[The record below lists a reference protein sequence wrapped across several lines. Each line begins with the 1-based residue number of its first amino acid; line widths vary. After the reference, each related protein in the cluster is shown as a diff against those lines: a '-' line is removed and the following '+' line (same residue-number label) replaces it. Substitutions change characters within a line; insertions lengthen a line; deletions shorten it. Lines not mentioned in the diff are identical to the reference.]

1 MLLEISREHLM
12 DSLSKT
18 VPLTERKSP
27 LPILSHVLVETTG
40 SLVSVTGTD
49 LQVGLKITHECEV
62 RSPGRLAVPGRKFF
76 EICRELQSPSVSIE
90 LEESGRLKIEAGESK
105 FKLSVM
111 DGSDYPLWPSFEGV
125 EMASMPAASL
135 LLLIEKT
142 VFASS
147 TDESRISINSV
158 LFENAG
164 EKTRLVAADGH
175 RLAMITEEVGLAL
188 ETRKL
193 IPRRNLT
200 DLRRI
205 LEGIKG
211 EISVGFDEKNL
222 VMTAESLCMT
232 ARLVDADYPN
242 YSAKLPKQI
251 DKVIKANRLNLIQTV
266 RRAATLTSERNKGV
280 TLDFSPGRLEV
291 VASHP
296 DLGTARDVASVEYEG
311 EGFSTIANAAY
322 LLEALNVTDTEY
334 VRLEFSPANT
344 PIMIHP
350 DGGKEYFSLVM
361 PMKSKEND

>member
-1 MLLEISREHLM
+1 MLIEIAREHLM

-18 VPLTERKSP
+18 VPFTERKSP
-27 LPILSHVLVETTG
+27 LPILSHILVETG
-40 SLVSVTGTD
+40 DALLSVTGMD
-49 LQVGLKITHECEV
+49 LQVGLKTTHPCDV
-62 RSPGRLAVPGRKFF
+62 KSPGKLAIPGRKFF
-76 EICRELQSPSVSIE
+76 EICRELQSAMIIIE

-111 DGSDYPLWPSFEGV
+111 DGSDYPAWPSFEGV
-125 EMASMPAASL
+125 HMASMEASSL

-158 LFENAG
+158 LFENDG
-164 EKTRLVAADGH
+164 DKTRLVAADGH
-175 RLAMITEEVGLAL
+175 RLAMITEPVGLVL
-188 ETRKL
+188 DRRKL

-211 EISVGFDEKNL
+211 EISVGFDDKNL
-222 VMTAESLCMT
+222 IMTADSLSMT
-232 ARLVDADYPN
+232 ARVVDADYPN

-251 DKVIKANRLNLIQTV
+251 DKVIRADRLNLIQTL
-266 RRAATLTSERNKGV
+266 RRVATLTSDKNKGV
-280 TLDFSPGRLEV
+280 TLDFSPGRLEIV
-291 VASHP
+291 TSHP
-296 DLGTARDVASVEYEG
+296 DLGTARDVATVEYDG
-311 EGFSTIANAAY
+311 ESFSTIANAAY
-322 LLEALNVTDTEY
+322 LLEALNVIDTEWL
-334 VRLEFSPANT
+334 RIEFSPANT